1 MLALAVGIITFLI
14 LSKSKKTLA
23 LLFSI
28 FALIFV
34 LYFTVSPAQNS
45 INTLISKDGGKIL
58 GRRMIL
64 WEPSFEAAKIGG
76 VFGLGY
82 GVSAPNIKTPVLT
95 GSHYDDGRY
104 IREKGNSV
112 LAMIEETGLI
122 GLILFLLP
130 MIWIIRKFTIYN
142 SQFTIKENFRSNS
155 TLYIVHCTLL
165 AMLVHSQFEA
175 WWVGVGS
182 ITFPIYLIILFITL
196 FTENLPSG

>member
-1 MLALAVGIITFLI
+1 MFYTSQFLRYKV
-14 LSKSKKTLA
+14 LSIP
-23 LLFSI
+23 LL
-28 FALIFV
+28 
-34 LYFTVSPAQNS
+34 N
-45 INTLISKDGGKIL
+45 KDGGKIL

-64 WEPSFEAAKIGG
+64 WEPSFEAAKLGG

-82 GVSAPNIKTPVLT
+82 GVSAPDIKTPILT
-95 GSHYDDGRY
+95 GSHYENGRY
-104 IREKGNSV
+104 IREKGNSF
-112 LAMIEETGLI
+112 LAIIEETGLI

-130 MIWIIRKFTIYN
+130 MIWIIRKFIIYN

-165 AMLVHSQFEA
+165 AMFVHAQFEA

-182 ITFPIYLIILFITL
+182 VALPLYLIFLFITL